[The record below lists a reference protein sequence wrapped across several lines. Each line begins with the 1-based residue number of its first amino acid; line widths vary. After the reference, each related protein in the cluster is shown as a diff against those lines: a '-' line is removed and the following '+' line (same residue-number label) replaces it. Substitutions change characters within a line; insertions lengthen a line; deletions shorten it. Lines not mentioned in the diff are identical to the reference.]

1 MLERAASKV
10 ADPQPCDH
18 PGSSATHKSSGLCL
32 PCASGTSPR
41 TTATSASA
49 WCVPSP
55 LGPRHT
61 LAPSQQPGHPADR
74 VRPLSISRLT
84 PSWVPALNGRSTR
97 IGSCAASSCA
107 ICSISWSAQSS
118 RGLSSSTTE
127 SGLRR
132 CSITSPGS
140 SCARTSKTTILRLA
154 RRCAW
159 CAPTFGNT
167 KKDLAG
173 RIDLEYLRTDLDD
186 YVKRLEKKGHF
197 IKDVKRKFTKAGTS
211 IHDTIDP
218 QGALQRRKSVNAKF
232 SAHPP
237 PHMRPPP
244 KVKSAVDAASSAAG
258 AADQSLHACPSD
270 VRV

>member
-1 MLERAASKV
+1 MCPLLSARGTHS
-10 ADPQPCDH
+10 H
-18 PGSSATHKSSGLCL
+18 PLNSQAIQQTV
-32 PCASGTSPR
+32 CASVHLASDTVLGACFERQEYEDRKLCGFKLCYLLNFVVGPVIQRFEFINDRIRATQMLYYFSGEQLCAHIENDDLALGSPMRLVR
-41 TTATSASA
+41 T
-49 WCVPSP
+49 
-55 LGPRHT
+55 
-61 LAPSQQPGHPADR
+61 Q
-74 VRPLSISRLT
+74 
-84 PSWVPALNGRSTR
+84 
-97 IGSCAASSCA
+97 
-107 ICSISWSAQSS
+107 
-118 RGLSSSTTE
+118 
-127 SGLRR
+127 
-132 CSITSPGS
+132 
-140 SCARTSKTTILRLA
+140 
-154 RRCAW
+154 
-159 CAPTFGNT
+159 FGNT